1 MSRDGSQRGQVEQ
14 QEERATA
21 EEHHLRESCVYGGVV
36 AAVAGSVALKKP
48 HADQRMEPVSEM
60 SAAGTSAQS
69 TPPADKQIKPVP
81 ASNAP
86 AAGTSAESAPFANE
100 PVNPASAYDAPAAQ
114 VSAEGAPF
122 VGEHVG
128 LVPESNTPA
137 TFTSAESA
145 PPAPNVSTAGILAG
159 SVPPL
164 GKQRDASAVMA
175 GTVPPPDEQTDAGV
189 WAQCLSPAVEQADTS
204 AAGTLAEKVPPE
216 HVDTN
221 SKPRTAAGVSAKCSS
236 SATGAPESPDS
247 HMCEAV
253 TRADS
258 SLHASKELV
267 NHVGAPAQSVE
278 DPRNDCVPGDDPA
291 AFECAPL
298 PAVQNGLEGSTE
310 PEPRRSARARKPS
323 VRIRSPGPDIGDHAA
338 SEAGALLATPRQ
350 RLRVDRVPPNLLAL
364 VSHNLEVPDSIKSLP
379 SKMERMKFSNGSSLP
394 LKKKKAAAKRL
405 TKENTFKVYYRLQCT
420 PKQAVTLY
428 LYECGDCSF
437 RTRRLDNLVRHK
449 KTDCPHVKD
458 FFSWDNNNFK
468 EATQTPKKRALSP
481 GAHGEGGNEE
491 TVKNSSAKR
500 KGSPRK
506 LSDMGPKA
514 LEKKESA
521 SAALKSKRALEPL
534 EESSEEEEEEDPS
547 TSDGTAHEKL
557 EFSEDDV
564 VWVEWKR
571 LHWPALVRKVYPKS
585 RKAKLFLIGSVA
597 SQETILVNIK
607 KMFNFN
613 NAERNRCF
621 LNEGR
626 VGRDSALVKAAQKA
640 EEFLRKRCLGVNIN
654 AKKFFC
660 DGEVPF
666 TEGPPSDASDDVYL
680 DSELWLDCDLDP
692 SEASGDQL
700 EATVARIKERRK
712 RQNEKLVQC
721 IKDGKV
727 NSHLLAVLDGSVPSE
742 RHKLFGSPHQSERLQ
757 LKHWPWFGPI
767 DNCSQQEEIYE
778 FCFELLKANSALDPT
793 FDIASYVIEV
803 WCPEAVMKALC
814 YTRSV
819 DMEKAE
825 EILLRA
831 VIHSRV
837 EQEASRRQM
846 LANPPTAAQRR
857 EHAER
862 LRNEFRDID
871 IEDEVLNAL
880 NF

>member
-1 MSRDGSQRGQVEQ
+1 MER
-14 QEERATA
+14 QEERAVA
-21 EEHHLRESCVYGGVV
+21 GEHHPSESIVYGGVV
-36 AAVAGSVALKKP
+36 GAVACT
-48 HADQRMEPVSEM
+48 DRQIEPASEM
-60 SAAGTSAQS
+60 SAAGISALS
-69 TPPADKQIKPVP
+69 TPPASKQTEPGPSASTESASLTKEPVNPDP

-86 AAGTSAESAPFANE
+86 AAQSSAGSAPFVDE
-100 PVNPASAYDAPAAQ
+100 CV
-114 VSAEGAPF
+114 VS
-122 VGEHVG
+122 
-128 LVPESNTPA
+128 VPESNTPA
-137 TFTSAESA
+137 A
-145 PPAPNVSTAGILAG
+145 PPSSNVSTAGILAEN
-159 SVPPL
+159 VPPA
-164 GKQRDASAVMA
+164 GEQRDASGSLIAS
-175 GTVPPPDEQTDAGV
+175 GTVPPAATRADALATGTGTEDVPPADEQIDRSAAGDL
-189 WAQCLSPAVEQADTS
+189 AHCSSPAVEHVDKP
-204 AAGTLAEKVPPE
+204 AAGTLAKNVPPE
-216 HVDTN
+216 N
-221 SKPRTAAGVSAKCSS
+221 AEANGKMKTAAGVSAKSSS
-236 SATGAPESPDS
+236 SATEGGSGKQLGVPESSGS
-247 HMCEAV
+247 HVNETADRV
-253 TRADS
+253 EDS
-258 SLHASKELV
+258 SLDVGEELE
-267 NHVGAPAQSVE
+267 NHVGAPAQPLEESERVA
-278 DPRNDCVPGDDPA
+278 GDDGA
-291 AFECAPL
+291 TSECAAV
-298 PAVQNGLEGSTE
+298 PAVAAQNGFEGSAE
-310 PEPRRSARARKPS
+310 AEPRRSARARKPS
-323 VRIRSPGPDIGDHAA
+323 VRLRSPCPETGDKAA
-338 SEAGALLATPRQ
+338 AGSPLAALRD
-350 RLRVDRVPPNLLAL
+350 RLRIDRVPPSLLAL
-364 VSHNLEVPDSIKSLP
+364 VADSLEVPDELKSLP
-379 SKMERMKFSNGSSLP
+379 SKMERMKFSNGSSVP
-394 LKKKKAAAKRL
+394 AKKAAAKRL
-405 TKENTFKVYYRLQCT
+405 AKDKGFSVYYRLQCT
-420 PKQAVTLY
+420 STDEYTLFY
-428 LYECGDCSF
+428 DCGDCRF
-437 RTRRLDNLVRHK
+437 RTSRLDNLVRHK

-481 GAHGEGGNEE
+481 TAHGDGGNEE
-491 TVKNSSAKR
+491 AVKNSSAKR

-506 LSDMGPKA
+506 LSP
-514 LEKKESA
+514 EKKESA

-534 EESSEEEEEEDPS
+534 EESSEEEEEDPS
-547 TSDGTAHEKL
+547 TSDGTTHEKI
-557 EFSEDDV
+557 EFAEDDV

-597 SQETILVNIK
+597 SQENILVNIK

-640 EEFLRKRCLGVNIN
+640 EEFLRKRCLGININ

-666 TEGPPSDASDDVYL
+666 VEGPPSDASDDAFL

-727 NSHLLAVLDGSVPSE
+727 NSHLLAVLNGNVPSE
-742 RHKLFGSPHQSERLQ
+742 RHKLFNSPLQSERLQ

-778 FCFELLKANSALDPT
+778 FCIELLKANSALDPT

-814 YTRSV
+814 LTRSV

-837 EQEASRRQM
+837 EQEASKRQVG
-846 LANPPTAAQRR
+846 AHSPTAVESR
-857 EHAER
+857 EEAER
-862 LRNEFRDID
+862 LHNECRDMD

>member
-1 MSRDGSQRGQVEQ
+1 MER
-14 QEERATA
+14 QEKRAIA
-21 EEHHLRESCVYGGVV
+21 GEHHLSESGVYGGIVG
-36 AAVAGSVALKKP
+36 AVAESVALRKP
-48 HADQRMEPVSEM
+48 CADQQSEPASEM
-60 SAAGTSAQS
+60 SAAGISAQS
-69 TPPADKQIKPVP
+69 APPAAKQIEPAPHAPV
-81 ASNAP
+81 
-86 AAGTSAESAPFANE
+86 AGTSAESSSLTNE
-100 PVNPASAYDAPAAQ
+100 PVNPVSASTATAAQ
-114 VSAEGAPF
+114 SSTGSAPF
-122 VGEHVG
+122 VDECGGSVS
-128 LVPESNTPA
+128 ESST
-137 TFTSAESA
+137 
-145 PPAPNVSTAGILAG
+145 PPASSVSTAVILAQSLPPACEQRG
-159 SVPPL
+159 ASESGIVGGAVPPAD
-164 GKQRDASAVMA
+164 KRADASAV
-175 GTVPPPDEQTDAGV
+175 GTVTEDVPSADEQVDRV
-189 WAQCLSPAVEQADTS
+189 LAQCSSPAVDQVDMS
-204 AAGTLAEKVPPE
+204 AAGTLAKNAPPE
-216 HVDTN
+216 DAETN
-221 SKPRTAAGVSAKCSS
+221 SKMQTASARRSS
-236 SATGAPESPDS
+236 SEKQLHDVVPRGDP
-247 HMCEAV
+247 
-253 TRADS
+253 
-258 SLHASKELV
+258 SLPVGNELG
-267 NHVGAPAQSVE
+267 NHVGAPAQPLE
-278 DPRNDCVPGDDPA
+278 EPHNECVPGDSA
-291 AFECAPL
+291 ASECTAL
-298 PAVQNGLEGSTE
+298 PAVAAQNGLGGSAE
-310 PEPRRSARARKPS
+310 PEPRRSGRARKPS
-323 VRIRSPGPDIGDHAA
+323 VRLRSPGPDTGDRAA
-338 SEAGALLATPRQ
+338 AGVSLAALRHKL
-350 RLRVDRVPPNLLAL
+350 RLDRVPPSLLAF
-364 VSHNLEVPDSIKSLP
+364 VSDDLEALESIKSLP
-379 SKMERMKFSNGSSLP
+379 SKMERMKFSNGSPIP
-394 LKKKKAAAKRL
+394 LKKKKTSVKRL
-405 TKENTFKVYYRLQCT
+405 TKEKAFRVYYRQQC
-420 PKQAVTLY
+420 PSKHVVPRY
-428 LYECGDCSF
+428 LHECGDCSF
-437 RTRRLDNLVRHK
+437 RTSRLDNLVRHK

-481 GAHGEGGNEE
+481 SAHGEGCNEE
-491 TVKNSSAKR
+491 AAKNSSAKR

-514 LEKKESA
+514 SEKKEST
-521 SAALKSKRALEPL
+521 SAAPKSKRALEPL
-534 EESSEEEEEEDPS
+534 EESSEEEEDPS
-547 TSDGTAHEKL
+547 TSDGTTHEKI
-557 EFSEDDV
+557 EFAEDDV

-597 SQETILVNIK
+597 SQENILVNVK

-666 TEGPPSDASDDVYL
+666 VEGPPSDASEDAYL
-680 DSELWLDCDLDP
+680 DSELWLDCELDP

-727 NSHLLAVLDGSVPSE
+727 NSHLLAVLNGSVPSE
-742 RHKLFGSPHQSERLQ
+742 RHKLFGSPLQSERLQ

-778 FCFELLKANSALDPT
+778 FCVELLKANSALDPT

-837 EQEASRRQM
+837 EQEASKRQS
-846 LANPPTAAQRR
+846 LEHTPTAAEGR
-857 EHAER
+857 EEAER
-862 LRNEFRDID
+862 LRNEFRDLD